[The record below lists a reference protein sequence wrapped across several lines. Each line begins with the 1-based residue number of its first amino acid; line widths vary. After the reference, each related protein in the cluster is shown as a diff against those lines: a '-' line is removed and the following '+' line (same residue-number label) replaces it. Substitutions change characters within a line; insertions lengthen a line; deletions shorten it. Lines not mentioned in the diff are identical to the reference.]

1 MRAWGRV
8 ETISGG
14 MHLVN
19 DGPRTQDAELQAALC
34 GTWDTLQAFL
44 EEETK
49 TAGRKK
55 SVWDE
60 WRTGKGR
67 AGGVSGWN
75 LLAKWNRWLG
85 FEEVQTKKQRSGAR
99 GLETRWDGSKWVGS
113 DGNQGRSLQWWEE
126 GAEQDTQHR
135 MLFWKPKREAVVLNF
150 FIPLLYRL
158 TQPGWKN
165 SLSYHAIWAY
175 PEGQSSEIHHIS
187 VSWASDLELCHTVL
201 PCDGLLSPNHSE
213 Y

>member
-60 WRTGKGR
+60 WRTGKGG

-75 LLAKWNRWLG
+75 LLAKWKRWLG

-113 DGNQGRSLQWWEE
+113 EVVMGIRAGVCSDGRRGQSRTHSTGCSSESLNERQ
-126 GAEQDTQHR
+126 
-135 MLFWKPKREAVVLNF
+135 LFW
-150 FIPLLYRL
+150 I
-158 TQPGWKN
+158 
-165 SLSYHAIWAY
+165 
-175 PEGQSSEIHHIS
+175 SSF
-187 VSWASDLELCHTVL
+187 LFCTV
-201 PCDGLLSPNHSE
+201 
-213 Y
+213 